1 MKIQEVMMKQLGCL
15 SWEQVTEEYPITSSY
30 KALSEYF
37 IAFKDWVSITL
48 CLINLWWSIPC
59 ITITLLMSYFF

>member
-15 SWEQVTEEYPITSSY
+15 TWAQVTEEYPITSSY

-37 IAFKDWVSITL
+37 IAFKDWVSITY
-48 CLINLWWSIPC
+48 LIFAILFYYI
-59 ITITLLMSYFF
+59 FEE

>member
-15 SWEQVTEEYPITSSY
+15 TWGQVTEEYPITSSY

-37 IAFKDWVSITL
+37 IAFKDWVSITYFNI
-48 CLINLWWSIPC
+48 CHSI
-59 ITITLLMSYFF
+59 LLLE